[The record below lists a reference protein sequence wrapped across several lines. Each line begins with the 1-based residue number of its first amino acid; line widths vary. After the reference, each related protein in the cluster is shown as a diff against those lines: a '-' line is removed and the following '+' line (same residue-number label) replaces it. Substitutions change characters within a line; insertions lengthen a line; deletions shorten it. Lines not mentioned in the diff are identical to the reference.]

1 MTELHPE
8 DKAKLGQVL
17 GMKPSE
23 IVAAAEVSDPDTT
36 AVVVETH
43 DGQRVLLTST
53 DDGATFDVKPWDGPM
68 PGGFELVGEAGP
80 ELQLPAGSVVVDAA
94 AVTGDGVPDGSM
106 ETVLAWVGDDAVRA
120 ALALEAERLREKPRS
135 TLVGQLETLASA

>member
-1 MTELHPE
+1 MTDLHPE

-23 IVAAAEVSDPDTT
+23 IVAAAEIGDPDTT

-53 DDGATFDVKPWDGPM
+53 DDGATFDVRPWDGPM
-68 PGGFELVGEAGP
+68 PGEFVGEHGP
-80 ELQLPAGSVVVDAA
+80 ELQELPEGSVVVDAA
-94 AVTGDGVPDGSM
+94 AVSGTSVPDGSM
-106 ETVLAWVGDDAVRA
+106 ETVLAWVGDDAARA